1 MPVETADVA
10 FVKLPVETA
19 DVAFVKLPVETADVA
34 FVKLPV
40 ETADV
45 AFVKLL
51 GNGSANVTLI
61 VRFVNG
67 AEYLKNLL
75 FLQPDYHQ

>member
-1 MPVETADVA
+1 M
-10 FVKLPVETA
+10 
-19 DVAFVKLPVETADVA
+19 A

-67 AEYLKNLL
+67 AEILEESIVPSTSLPSITPEGSVEFKSVTST
-75 FLQPDYHQ
+75 